1 MLTVIADIQVHA
13 GAEHKQNVL
22 NAFAKII
29 PTVLQESGCH
39 GYQLLRDHD
48 AGVDY
53 QQTDEHTLTVLES
66 WQDMAALNAH
76 LQTAHM
82 QVYQAEVEN
91 DVVGVK
97 IRILAAA

>member
-1 MLTVIADIQVHA
+1 MLTVIAEIQVRA
-13 GAEHKQNVL
+13 GARHKQNVL

-29 PTVLQESGCH
+29 PTVLQESGCN
-39 GYQLLRDHD
+39 GYQLLLDHE

-53 QQTDEHTLTVLES
+53 QDLDENTLTVLES

-82 QVYQAEVEN
+82 QAYQAEVED
-91 DVVGVK
+91 DVVGIK

>member
-1 MLTVIADIQVHA
+1 M
-13 GAEHKQNVL
+13 KQLHGKSLLDDAAL
-22 NAFAKII
+22 NKSTAFTRDERKR
-29 PTVLQESGCH
+29 
-39 GYQLLRDHD
+39 YDQLLRDHD
-48 AGVDY
+48 AEVDY
-53 QQTDEHTLTVLES
+53 QHADEHTLTVLES

-82 QVYQAEVEN
+82 QAYQAEVEN